1 MADIIHIP
9 ENFIGLE
16 DREKLDSF
24 AGHSIARGRAT
35 RWHWDHN
42 EQGDDVFELY
52 RGGADEQ
59 LTARVTRSRN
69 EDAFFAHDEHGKL
82 ISSGELDH
90 LLAGLDKY
98 LMKLHGETPDTPA

>member
-1 MADIIHIP
+1 MADIIRIP

-24 AGHSIARGRAT
+24 GGHSIARGRAT
-35 RWHWDHN
+35 RWHWGKT
-42 EQGDDVFELY
+42 EQGDDLLELY

-59 LTARVTRSRN
+59 LTARITRSRDQ
-69 EDAFFAHDEHGKL
+69 DAFFAHDEHGKL

-90 LLAGLDKY
+90 LLAELDRH
-98 LMKLHGETPDTPA
+98 LMKLHGENPDTPA